1 MSLKKKNINNDLKSN
16 DCKVVLLGGSGVGK
30 TSIITRF
37 VSSTFNE
44 NHSATIGGYFINK
57 EIFIEKYNIDIKLNI
72 WDTAGQE
79 RYRSLTK
86 FFYKDAKIIILTYDI
101 TRPETFV
108 ELKDYWFDQLKNIAM
123 DNIVIGIAGNKFD
136 LIEEEKVRE
145 EEVREYASEIGA
157 SFRFTSALNNN
168 GIDELFKELVEKYIE
183 KFGIESLIN
192 KELSIKLTNKKAKK
206 KKCLKIVNII

>member
-1 MSLKKKNINNDLKSN
+1 M
-16 DCKVVLLGGSGVGK
+16 LGGSGVGK

-123 DNIVIGIAGNKFD
+123 DNNVIGIAGNKFD

-206 KKCLKIVNII
+206 KNV

>member
-44 NHSATIGGYFINK
+44 NHSATIGGYFLNK

-101 TRPETFV
+101 TSPETFV
-108 ELKDYWFDQLKNIAM
+108 ELKDYWFEQLKNIAM

-145 EEVREYASEIGA
+145 EEVREYAREIGA

-192 KELSIKLTNKKAKK
+192 KDLSIKLSKKMVKKK
-206 KKCLKIVNII
+206 KKCCKNS

>member
-123 DNIVIGIAGNKFD
+123 DNNVIGIAGNKFD

-192 KELSIKLTNKKAKK
+192 KDLSIKLSNKMVKKK
-206 KKCLKIVNII
+206 KKCCKNS

>member
-101 TRPETFV
+101 TKAETFE
-108 ELKDYWFDQLKNIAM
+108 ELKNYWYDQLKNISL
-123 DNIVIGIAGNKFD
+123 DKIVIGIAGNKSD
-136 LIEEEKVRE
+136 LIGDEKVNE
-145 EEVREYASEIGA
+145 EEVREYASKIEA
-157 SFRFTSALNNN
+157 SFRLTSALNNN
-168 GIDELFKELVEKYIE
+168 GIEELFKELIEKYIE
-183 KFGIESLIN
+183 KFGIDYLIN
-192 KELSIKLTNKKAKK
+192 KELSLKLTNKKTKK
-206 KKCLKIVNII
+206 KKYC

>member
-37 VSSTFNE
+37 VSSTF
-44 NHSATIGGYFINK
+44 SDKQSTTIGGYFINK
-57 EIFIEKYNIDIKLNI
+57 EIFIEKYNKDIKLNI

-101 TRPETFV
+101 TKAETFE
-108 ELKDYWFDQLKNIAM
+108 ELKNYWYDQLKNISL
-123 DNIVIGIAGNKFD
+123 DKIVIGIAGNKSD
-136 LIEEEKVRE
+136 LIGDEKVNE
-145 EEVREYASEIGA
+145 EEVREYASKIEA
-157 SFRFTSALNNN
+157 TFRLTSALNNN
-168 GIDELFKELVEKYIE
+168 GIEELFKELNEKYIE
-183 KFGIESLIN
+183 KFGIDYLIN
-192 KELSIKLTNKKAKK
+192 KELSLKLTNKKTKK
-206 KKCLKIVNII
+206 KKYC

>member
-1 MSLKKKNINNDLKSN
+1 MSLKKKNLNNDLKSN

-101 TRPETFV
+101 TKAETFE
-108 ELKDYWFDQLKNIAM
+108 ELKNYWYDQLKNISL
-123 DNIVIGIAGNKFD
+123 DKIVIGIAGNKSD
-136 LIEEEKVRE
+136 LIGDEKVNE
-145 EEVREYASEIGA
+145 EEVREYASKIEA
-157 SFRFTSALNNN
+157 TFRLTSALNNN
-168 GIDELFKELVEKYIE
+168 GIEELFKELIEKYIE
-183 KFGIESLIN
+183 KFGIDYLIN
-192 KELSIKLTNKKAKK
+192 KELSLKLTNKKTKK
-206 KKCLKIVNII
+206 KKYC

>member
-16 DCKVVLLGGSGVGK
+16 DCKVVLLGGSAVGK

-136 LIEEEKVRE
+136 LIEEEKVSE
-145 EEVREYASEIGA
+145 EEVREYAKEIDA

-192 KELSIKLTNKKAKK
+192 KDLSIKLSNKMVKKK
-206 KKCLKIVNII
+206 KKCCKNS

>member
-44 NHSATIGGYFINK
+44 NHSATIGGYFLNK

-101 TRPETFV
+101 TKAETFE
-108 ELKDYWFDQLKNIAM
+108 ELKNYWYDQLKNISL
-123 DNIVIGIAGNKFD
+123 DKIVIGIAGNKSD
-136 LIEEEKVRE
+136 LIGDEKVNE
-145 EEVREYASEIGA
+145 EEVREYASKIEA
-157 SFRFTSALNNN
+157 TFRLTSALNNN
-168 GIDELFKELVEKYIE
+168 GIEELFKELIEKYIE
-183 KFGIESLIN
+183 KFGIDYLIN
-192 KELSIKLTNKKAKK
+192 KELSLKLTNKKTKK
-206 KKCLKIVNII
+206 KKYC

>member
-108 ELKDYWFDQLKNIAM
+108 ELKDYWFDQLKNISM

-136 LIEEEKVRE
+136 LIEEEKVSE
-145 EEVREYASEIGA
+145 EEVREYAREIGA

-192 KELSIKLTNKKAKK
+192 KDLSIKLSNKMVKKK
-206 KKCLKIVNII
+206 KKCCKNS

>member
-16 DCKVVLLGGSGVGK
+16 DCKVVLLGGSAVGK

-101 TRPETFV
+101 TSPETFV
-108 ELKDYWFDQLKNIAM
+108 ELKDYWFDQLKNISM

-136 LIEEEKVRE
+136 LIEEEKVSE
-145 EEVREYASEIGA
+145 EEVREYAREIGA

-168 GIDELFKELVEKYIE
+168 GIDESFKELVEKYIE

-192 KELSIKLTNKKAKK
+192 KDLSIKLSNKMVKKK
-206 KKCLKIVNII
+206 KKCCKNS

>member
-1 MSLKKKNINNDLKSN
+1 MSLKKKNLNNDLKSN

-101 TRPETFV
+101 TKAETFE
-108 ELKDYWFDQLKNIAM
+108 ELKNYWYDQLKNISL
-123 DNIVIGIAGNKFD
+123 DKIVIGIAGNKSD
-136 LIEEEKVRE
+136 LIGDEKVNE
-145 EEVREYASEIGA
+145 EEVREYASKIEA
-157 SFRFTSALNNN
+157 SFRLTSALNNN
-168 GIDELFKELVEKYIE
+168 GIEELFKELIEKYIE
-183 KFGIESLIN
+183 KFGIDYLIN
-192 KELSIKLTNKKAKK
+192 KELSLKLTNKKTKK
-206 KKCLKIVNII
+206 KKYC

>member
-1 MSLKKKNINNDLKSN
+1 M
-16 DCKVVLLGGSGVGK
+16 LGGSAVGK

-101 TRPETFV
+101 LKAKNFE
-108 ELKDYWFDQLKNIAM
+108 ELKN
-123 DNIVIGIAGNKFD
+123 
-136 LIEEEKVRE
+136 
-145 EEVREYASEIGA
+145 
-157 SFRFTSALNNN
+157 
-168 GIDELFKELVEKYIE
+168 YI
-183 KFGIESLIN
+183 
-192 KELSIKLTNKKAKK
+192 
-206 KKCLKIVNII
+206 